1 MNKSFILTKNNDLVV
16 LINEISSPPN
26 NEKVYQ
32 TITLTEYAESLD
44 RDNYE
49 YVNTKTYTKDEVVSL
64 FRSLSDL
71 MAYTQFPIFSS
82 SINTQIIHLIKG
94 YFDEGGCES
103 TFEFPN
109 KNQARISISKGCY
122 YLNDQT
128 KKVLHI
134 EIGFAEY
141 HQGDYAGTTCEG
153 CHYMSYGTNYMKCS
167 DLEQA
172 VKLFQIIKFTDSTTE
187 IETLNKL
194 FFNNELKFYSID
206 ELDRIPGQSY
216 LSEV

>member
-1 MNKSFILTKNNDLVV
+1 MNKSFILTKNNGLVV

-49 YVNTKTYTKDEVVSL
+49 YVSTKTYIKDEVVAL

-71 MAYTQFPIFSS
+71 IAYTQFPIFSHL
-82 SINTQIIHLIKG
+82 TQIIHLIKG
-94 YFDEGGCES
+94 YFDEGSCES

-122 YLNDQT
+122 YLNKQN
-128 KKVLHI
+128 KIVSHI
-134 EIGFAEY
+134 ELGFAEY
-141 HQGDYAGTTCEG
+141 HQGDYAGTTGEG
-153 CHYMSYGTNYMKCS
+153 CHYMCYGTTYMKCS
-167 DLEQA
+167 DLDQA
-172 VKLFQIIKFTDSTTE
+172 VKLFQIIKITDSTTE
-187 IETLNKL
+187 IQTLNKL
-194 FFNNELKFYSID
+194 FFNNELKFFSID

-216 LSEV
+216 LSEI